1 MEISA
6 LVIGKSVLYDQP
18 THVGHE
24 SVDCRPLVDRSSAD
38 CWPLVGRLLVKCRPT
53 VDRLTAD
60 MCRLVIKYTFTL
72 FIIMNSSSHNQSK
85 INLRSGPPPPPL
97 QRKKKWQKREEG
109 VCLASPSNFSEG
121 KARSVCELTSV
132 LGPLGG
138 GGRRALRE
146 GRQGRRGL
154 LSLILGWTASNLIF
168 ARLPSVILRDMCQM
182 SFLRFTM
189 DLFPENKCDFSDFR
203 VGTRG
208 HDDFLLLRTC
218 YTSSSFTG
226 YGPNHLCSRCQIHG
240 C

>member
-138 GGRRALRE
+138 GQKGIE
-146 GRQGRRGL
+146 GGEAGEKGPFEPDTGVDCKQSHFRQT
-154 LSLILGWTASNLIF
+154 SKCDIAWHVSD
-168 ARLPSVILRDMCQM
+168 VILEIHNG
-182 SFLRFTM
+182 F
-189 DLFPENKCDFSDFR
+189 
-203 VGTRG
+203 V
-208 HDDFLLLRTC
+208 
-218 YTSSSFTG
+218 
-226 YGPNHLCSRCQIHG
+226 SRK
-240 C
+240 